1 MAEEDDEPDIV
12 RDDCEDGDDGL
23 TAKEVLKEAFDHL
36 TEEIKQFVA
45 NQGLRSLF
53 NERQP
58 ASTSSPKH
66 PTTSTTTTTISGKH
80 GRREPADVKPSQ
92 RDVAGDLLEM
102 IQSSQQHIKPENFD
116 YFDMFIIIPKFIC
129 LGWYCIASIY

>member
-1 MAEEDDEPDIV
+1 MAEEEDDEATIV
-12 RDDCEDGDDGL
+12 RDDCDDGDDGL

-45 NQGLRSLF
+45 NQGGGSLLGQ
-53 NERQP
+53 RQSE
-58 ASTSSPKH
+58 STNSNNH
-66 PTTSTTTTTISGKH
+66 PTTSTTSITSNTTSTTSGKH
-80 GRREPADVKPSQ
+80 RLREPANVKPSQ

-102 IQSSQQHIKPENFD
+102 IQRSQQHITPENFD

-129 LGWYCIASIY
+129 LG